1 MAEFEKYRKP
11 SFSPKK
17 VFKPVTNEER
27 EYLRQRARDGVSPR
41 YEEHKKSRVRLA
53 KISKQVERL
62 GAALDRVVGAK
73 APTDQE
79 IAARFERNI
88 NPQTFLQNSKYTIL
102 SDSYDNRYVPQKN
115 EFVFYSRPE
124 KPSEDVKVNSE
135 KNTAVK
141 DRRPANKA
149 AASVDSSKP
158 VGSHKKL
165 RPAETKITGNSYTVK
180 YGDTLS
186 KIAKRANMTVKEL
199 AEINNIADV
208 NKIFVGDKIKLQNTA
223 TKNAV
228 KRALAEQVQNA
239 AKNAAQED
247 DATALAELARQEQ
260 QVPETA
266 AQQMT
271 SPGRLYD
278 ISQDGPFTYDYNA
291 GYDQNPEY
299 QFTRPTDYN
308 YGRGLEW
315 LNIFNQLSNQ
325 TPSGQDM
332 PYMGYNSML

>member
-1 MAEFEKYRKP
+1 MADFEKYRQP

-17 VFKPVTNEER
+17 RVNRTSNEER
-27 EYLRQRARDGVSPR
+27 EYLRQAARDGVSPR
-41 YEEHKKSRVRLA
+41 YEEYKKSRVRLA
-53 KISKQVERL
+53 KISKQLERL
-62 GAALDRVVGAK
+62 GAALDHNVGAL

-88 NPQTFLQNSKYTIL
+88 NPQTFSPNSKYTI
-102 SDSYDNRYVPQKN
+102 SPNRYIPNGDK
-115 EFVFYSRPE
+115 FLFFDHPE
-124 KPSEDVKVNSE
+124 KPSEKVKVKTKVPS
-135 KNTAVK
+135 KNMSTNK
-141 DRRPANKA
+141 ERPADKA
-149 AASVDSSKP
+149 TASVDSP
-158 VGSHKKL
+158 KKL
-165 RPAETKITGNSYTVK
+165 KPAETKITGNSYTVK

-186 KIAKRANMTVKEL
+186 KIAKRANMSVKEL

-228 KRALAEQVQNA
+228 KRALAEQVRNA
-239 AKNAAQED
+239 AENAAQED
-247 DATALAELARQEQ
+247 DAAALAELARQQQ

-266 AQQMT
+266 VQQMT
-271 SPGRLYD
+271 SPGRLYNL
-278 ISQDGPFTYDYNA
+278 SQDAPFTYDYNA

-299 QFTRPTDYN
+299 QFAQPTDYN

-325 TPSGQDM
+325 TPPGQEA
-332 PYMGYNSML
+332 PYMGYNNVL